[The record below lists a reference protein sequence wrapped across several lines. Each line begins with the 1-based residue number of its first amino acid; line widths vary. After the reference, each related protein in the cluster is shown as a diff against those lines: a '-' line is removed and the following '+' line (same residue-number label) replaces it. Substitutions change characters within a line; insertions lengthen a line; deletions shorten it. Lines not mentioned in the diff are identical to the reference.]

1 MRGFVLSLSSSPLDP
16 SFLMATSSV
25 TSSSLR
31 GVGRVGRLLPGR
43 PRLPPEDH
51 QPRGDVLV
59 YRVAHDLVLA
69 LQVVDA
75 VLLVRELAAAL
86 GAHKGVVLPA
96 LVLQVPVQVII
107 PVVGALKI

>member
-1 MRGFVLSLSSSPLDP
+1 MIFDTENVEFLIVGGGRCDASLLG
-16 SFLMATSSV
+16 
-25 TSSSLR
+25 
-31 GVGRVGRLLPGR
+31 GVGGVPPGGRQGAA
-43 PRLPPEDH
+43 
-51 QPRGDVLV
+51 PRGAAPGEHDQSVAHILLHTL
-59 YRVAHDLVLA
+59 AHDLVLP
-69 LQVVDA
+69 LEVVDA